1 MQAELI
7 ALVLVAAF
15 LHGLWGA
22 AGKGSR
28 DPVMAATVGA
38 LVPALA
44 AAALVLGR
52 GITAPSAWAW
62 PWMAASVALHL
73 LYIAAM
79 LLAWR
84 YLALVLAYPIARAG
98 AAPVA
103 AGLGALLLDQP
114 LSAASLAGLAA
125 LALGLLVLGADR
137 ALLAGRGAAGAAL
150 AVLSA
155 VSLGGATAVDFVG
168 LHRADSTLG
177 YIVWINLAEGAVIVP
192 AALLMRR
199 RGLAQLP
206 WRELPLHALTG
217 LCAAASYAMVLWAL
231 SLAPLAPVAALRET
245 QALFAALIG
254 AAFLGQRLGLR
265 GWAAAAL
272 VAAGAVAVAV
282 GF

>member
-1 MQAELI
+1 MHAELI
-7 ALVLVAAF
+7 ALVLLAAF

-52 GITAPSAWAW
+52 GVTAPSAWAW
-62 PWMAASVALHL
+62 PWMAAAVALHL
-73 LYIAAM
+73 LYIVSM

-103 AGLGALLLDQP
+103 AALGALFLDQP
-114 LSAASLAGLAA
+114 LSLAALAGLGA
-125 LALGLLVLGADR
+125 LALGLLVLGAGR
-137 ALLAGRGAAGAAL
+137 AVLEGRGAAGAAL

-155 VSLGGATAVDFVG
+155 ACLGGATAADYVG

-177 YIVWINLAEGAVIVP
+177 YIVWIALAEGAVVVP
-192 AALLMRR
+192 AALIVRR
-199 RGLAQLP
+199 RGLAALP
-206 WRELPLHALTG
+206 WRELPVHAATA

-245 QALFAALIG
+245 QALFAAVIG
-254 AAFLGQRLGLR
+254 AAFLGQRLGPR
-265 GWAAAAL
+265 GLAAAGL
-272 VAAGAVAVAV
+272 VAAGAIAVN
-282 GF
+282 F

>member
-15 LHGLWGA
+15 LHGIWGA

-44 AAALVLGR
+44 AAALILMR

-62 PWMAASVALHL
+62 PWMAASITLHL
-73 LYIAAM
+73 LYIVCM

-84 YLALVLAYPIARAG
+84 YLALMLAYPIARAG
-98 AAPVA
+98 TAPVA
-103 AGLGALLLDQP
+103 AAIGVLFFEQSI
-114 LSAASLAGLAA
+114 SAMAVAGLAA
-125 LALGLLVLGADR
+125 IAVGLLVLGVDR
-137 ALLAGRGAAGAAL
+137 ALLQGRGALGALL
-150 AVLSA
+150 AVVSA
-155 VSLGGATAVDFVG
+155 LCLGGATAVDFVG

-177 YIVWINLAEGAVIVP
+177 YIVWITLLEGAVIVP
-192 AALLMRR
+192 AALFWRR
-199 RGLAQLP
+199 RRLASLP

-231 SLAPLAPVAALRET
+231 SLAPLAPVAGLRET

-254 AAFLGQRLGLR
+254 AAFMGEALGWR
-265 GWAAAAL
+265 GGVAILL
-272 VAAGAVAVAV
+272 VASGAIAV
-282 GF
+282 GIF

>member
-15 LHGLWGA
+15 LHGIWGA

-28 DPVMAATVGA
+28 DPIMAATIGA

-44 AAALVLGR
+44 AAALIVMR

-62 PWMAASVALHL
+62 PWMAASIALHL
-73 LYIAAM
+73 LYIASM

-84 YLALVLAYPIARAG
+84 YLALMLAYPIARAG

-103 AGLGALLLDQP
+103 AALGVLFFDQTVS
-114 LSAASLAGLAA
+114 LAAMAGLAA
-125 LALGLLVLGADR
+125 LAVGLLVLGIDR
-137 ALLAGRGAAGAAL
+137 ALIEARGALGAGL
-150 AVLSA
+150 AVVSA
-155 VSLGGATAVDFVG
+155 LCLGGATAVDFVG

-177 YIVWINLAEGAVIVP
+177 YIAWIMLLEGALIVP
-192 AALLMRR
+192 AALLLRR
-199 RGLAQLP
+199 KRLASLP

-217 LCAAASYAMVLWAL
+217 LCAATSYAMVLWAL
-231 SLAPLAPVAALRET
+231 SLAPLAPVAGLRET

-254 AAFLGQRLGLR
+254 AAFMGEVLGWR
-265 GWAAAAL
+265 GVAAILL
-272 VAAGAVAVAV
+272 VASGALAV
-282 GF
+282 GFF